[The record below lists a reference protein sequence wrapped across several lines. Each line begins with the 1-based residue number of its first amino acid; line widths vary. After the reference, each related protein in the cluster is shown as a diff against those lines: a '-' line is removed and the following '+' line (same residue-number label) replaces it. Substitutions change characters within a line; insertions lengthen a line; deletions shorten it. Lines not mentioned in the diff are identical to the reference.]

1 MYQST
6 TIASFPNRPD
16 ILSESVRRDYL
27 LYGRD
32 RWGYPK
38 QLVVPSNR
46 GSLGGGEV
54 NQILL
59 PHGVDRIEQLGN
71 DAVVIGTDG
80 TNLQFSAVR

>member
-16 ILSESVRRDYL
+16 ILQNRSSAIISVWN
-27 LYGRD
+27 GTG
-32 RWGYPK
+32 WGYPK
-38 QLVVPSNR
+38 QTGLPSNR
-46 GSLGGGEV
+46 GSLAGEV

-71 DAVVIGTDG
+71 DAVVIGTDEQP
-80 TNLQFSAVR
+80 QFSAVR